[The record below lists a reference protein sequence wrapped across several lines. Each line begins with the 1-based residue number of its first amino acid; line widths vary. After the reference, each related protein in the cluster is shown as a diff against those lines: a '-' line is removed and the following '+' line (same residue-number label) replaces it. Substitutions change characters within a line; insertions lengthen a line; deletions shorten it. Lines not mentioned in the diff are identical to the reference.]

1 MPLSVLRPAIPLP
14 RDVPGRG
21 RRRPHATRHA
31 AERHSAMSKAS
42 RVGSLR
48 AVSPAGDPL
57 TRVGFVLLLVAAVIL
72 LTAQRAGRPRVTGA

>member
-1 MPLSVLRPAIPLP
+1 
-14 RDVPGRG
+14 
-21 RRRPHATRHA
+21 
-31 AERHSAMSKAS
+31 MSKAS
-42 RVGSLR
+42 REGSLR